1 MVQGKWLKLGVAG
14 FLSIGILAACGND
27 EPAEDNEDSEM
38 QNEEDSNSNDTDS
51 DNDSSNDEEDDEE
64 DDSEED

>member
-38 QNEEDSNSNDTDS
+38 QNE
-51 DNDSSNDEEDDEE
+51 
-64 DDSEED
+64 